1 MSKWAKFWSGLNI
14 RKMLSLLFG
23 IAMITCSIIVV
34 VCGVSQSTIDK
45 DLIVYGMTGITSVT
59 TTLIGYYFG
68 YSSGVKDGSNS
79 TEGDQL

>member
-23 IAMITCSIIVV
+23 IAMITCSLIVV
-34 VCGVSQSTIDK
+34 ICGVSQDTIDR
-45 DLIVYGMTGITSVT
+45 DLVVYGVTGITSVT

-68 YSSGVKDGSNS
+68 YSNGIKGTSKESEN
-79 TEGDQL
+79 EML